1 MFWKLVRSEL
11 IDSLFIKNCLNSAV
25 NTVWNQISAERA
37 LEMPRPRRRE
47 RSLSQDHEP
56 KRRRVETLKD
66 CNPEDSSYS
75 RCVPAEAAGH
85 APAARPSLG
94 QIGFDSARFVPPSLA
109 YHPPVMPAL
118 ELYIAG
124 SPLVKRKPPP
134 CCNSS
139 EPVRPSPF
147 IRGIPWRSS
156 ERAQRSRQH
165 ERGTSGERRYKRSNK
180 RSPTSG
186 YHSYHHSKHQRSS
199 HRQSK
204 RKSPSE
210 ETPPKPKTT
219 HRPPRQHSNLN
230 VPLVGASYLFPCE
243 AALVSLFNFTPTSYW
258 GPSPSPGMIP
268 PPPQDNNNNND
279 PHPDNAATASGV
291 LQPACRQ

>member
-66 CNPEDSSYS
+66 CNPEDSSY
-75 RCVPAEAAGH
+75 
-85 APAARPSLG
+85 
-94 QIGFDSARFVPPSLA
+94 
-109 YHPPVMPAL
+109 
-118 ELYIAG
+118 
-124 SPLVKRKPPP
+124 
-134 CCNSS
+134 
-139 EPVRPSPF
+139 
-147 IRGIPWRSS
+147 SS